1 MAKRNEPATEAEE
14 GLFSDVGE
22 GSSPTLQDGD
32 RPAQDS
38 AEEGEDEKTAFE
50 PNLAQIPE
58 KEIEATR
65 QARRLRRLRAFI
77 DAGRKMVMRL
87 IQGHP
92 DTPTPGRPTEG
103 RRSEP
108 TGQQPR

>member
-1 MAKRNEPATEAEE
+1 MAKRNDLATEAEE

-38 AEEGEDEKTAFE
+38 VEEGEDEKTALM

-77 DAGRKMVMRL
+77 DAGRKIVMRL

-92 DTPTPGRPTEG
+92 DMPTPDRPTQG
-103 RRSEP
+103 RKR
-108 TGQQPR
+108 GPRHYRF